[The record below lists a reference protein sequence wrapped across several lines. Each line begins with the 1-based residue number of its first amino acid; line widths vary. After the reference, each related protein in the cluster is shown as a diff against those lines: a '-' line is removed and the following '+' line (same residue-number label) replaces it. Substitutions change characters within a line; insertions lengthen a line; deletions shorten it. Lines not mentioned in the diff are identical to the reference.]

1 LRQAIRN
8 FRSDRI
14 EDCRPAGL
22 WFKGEGDRLRQVWV
36 DGWEINA
43 AGAGN

>member
-1 LRQAIRN
+1 
-8 FRSDRI
+8 
-14 EDCRPAGL
+14 GL

-43 AGAGN
+43 SAASA